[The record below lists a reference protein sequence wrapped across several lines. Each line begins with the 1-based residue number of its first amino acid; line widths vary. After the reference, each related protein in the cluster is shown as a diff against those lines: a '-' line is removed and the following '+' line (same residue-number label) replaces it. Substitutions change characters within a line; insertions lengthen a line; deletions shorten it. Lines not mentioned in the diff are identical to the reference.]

1 MTFNHVKKVA
11 MVFMLVVLVFQSFV
25 SPLSAVA
32 ETIDTNEEKESQLDL
47 KEPKLEENEEETA
60 KVATAI
66 EVVNEKEEAQ
76 TYTLTPN
83 LPVEIAEDA
92 QEEAG
97 IATQIVNQEVEITV
111 DAETTAD
118 FELKLDVK
126 KEDPKEQIFTISY
139 ETQKKELTLPSVE
152 TKETAEETDDEA
164 EEAEDTSDSQEAKS
178 DEEIEESEETEESK
192 EAEKVEETEET
203 TNESEADSAKES
215 EEQETEESSETAE
228 TNESETDESQDSEED
243 VDKEEDVE
251 EENEVGPQEDL
262 GNIFEFE
269 WFQLDGEDV
278 ADGDEIVFGQDYQ
291 VQYKWETDTEVR
303 EGDTAS
309 LQLPDVFTEWE
320 NTPDQDITLGDGTVV
335 GTFTINNGVLEFTF
349 NENIEG
355 EGVQDGYVGFSLQF
369 DRESFREEIEQEID
383 FDDYAQ
389 KDLTVKAPTE
399 EIETSMDKKGETD
412 APENATEIKWS
423 VDITNGGDDPITN
436 GTLKDQIPEGLG
448 EARDFVVREVSY
460 DIDGN
465 EMIGDEVDFNAPTT
479 TDDGFEMSFDS
490 IDGRS
495 GYRVEYVT
503 DIEDYTI
510 GQFTNDATFNH
521 DDGDLEAQ
529 STVDGGPRSNPIQ
542 KDGEVVYNDSGNP
555 NKISWTLVV
564 NENGMSIDDAIVHD
578 ELPEYL
584 NLDAD
589 SMTIE
594 NNGQDVT
601 DDFNTDSFPI
611 TLGEVSQ
618 DETYTI
624 TFDTA
629 IDWEVYND
637 GQFQRENPFD
647 NTAELTDGENSIGE
661 DDDTVT
667 IWREQ
672 LVQKSGDAN
681 DYDYENKNLS
691 WEVSVNKAGQR
702 IEDAVLID
710 TIPAGVNISADDIQI
725 EGADVDSDDIEI
737 TSNQDGTQSVRIPL
751 GTIDSEVTLNYT
763 TAVQDFEENS
773 FTNNAYLEGDGIG
786 EETPEDNHEVN
797 PPANE
802 FNKNFAGIDYNEK
815 TIDWKLS
822 VNPRR
827 EAIDTL
833 TITDTFP
840 NAGLSAIEDS
850 FEVTLGGEPFDDYS
864 LELTDDGHS
873 GFVLTINDGVEI
885 NDELEISYTTSYD
898 SEIVENPHN
907 NDDESNVYRNQ
918 AGYNGTTV
926 NGNSFDVTREAD
938 TRVEDSA
945 WNSGFKE
952 GHLIDEEDWSNA
964 SDRGIAW
971 QVYMNYN
978 QHDLGSDVSV
988 TDTLDYEGEIIE
1000 DSIQVSVYDVDV
1012 EGNTTKTDEVL
1023 TPGEDYT
1030 VNIEDNE
1037 LTVNFTNDVTERYVI
1052 EFDTTVPDISEENY
1066 VNKAV
1071 VNTADGEYPYS
1082 SSVDYD
1088 KWDELLDKKVL
1099 PDVSETYIGEDL
1111 DWEISVNESLS
1122 TIKDATL
1129 TDTISAGLSFI
1140 EDSFTITTAS
1150 GDELS
1155 EGTDYTLE
1163 AVAGEDGQTVL
1174 NISFANDITEALTI
1188 NYSTTVVAEDG
1199 QQVNNEAALEGK
1211 GIEKQEKETEKITAK
1226 QFSWVGGEFRED
1238 RGAIE
1243 IHKVDS
1249 TTGEVIDASE
1259 ASFELY
1265 RVVNGENVL
1274 MGEYSTEN
1282 GILEIGNL
1290 QLGNYVLVETEAPDG
1305 YRLSDKEI
1313 EIEVDEEY
1321 GDDEI
1326 VFGEEVENISDA
1338 KTNVP
1343 VEKVWDDADNQ
1354 DGVRPEEIEVELLA
1368 NGEKTD
1374 VDHLTLNAGNN
1385 WQNEFTDLP
1394 ELDEAGE
1401 EIDYTI
1407 EEVNVESGYE
1417 SEITGDSDDGFV
1429 VENSRE
1435 TEVTEV
1441 SGEKTWEDAE
1451 DQDGVRPDEITV
1463 NLLANGTQVDEQV
1476 VTAEDDWSYE
1486 FTDLPKYEAGEEID
1500 YTVTENEVEDYSTTI
1515 EGTDITNSYTPEER
1529 SVTVTKAWEDTN
1541 NQDGKRPEG
1550 IQVQLYANGDEAGD
1564 PVTLNEEN
1572 DWTYT
1577 WDELAVNDAGE
1588 EIDYTLEELNVS
1600 EDYDV
1605 TIDDENLGNVT
1616 LTNSYE
1622 PELTDVSGEK
1632 TWEDADNQ
1640 DGIRPDNITVNLLAD
1655 GEVIDSQ
1662 EVTADDDWSYE
1673 FTDLPVYQEGA
1684 VGEEINYTVTE
1695 DAVDDYS
1702 TAIDGYDI
1710 TNSYTPDETSTTVT
1724 KSWND
1729 ANDQDGKRPET
1740 IDVQLYANGD
1750 EQGDPVTLSQ
1760 GNDWTYT
1767 WDGLA
1772 VNEAGEAIDYTVEE
1786 VEVPEDYNVEVNDE
1800 DLGNVTIS
1808 NSYTPEVTEVS
1819 GEKTWDDA
1827 DDQDGVRPDEITVN
1841 LLANGEQVDKQ
1852 VVTADDGWSYEF
1864 IDLPKFEAGEEIT
1877 YAVTEDAVEDYTT
1890 TIEGHDIT
1898 NSYAPGETSV
1908 TVNKAWDDAKDQ
1920 DGKRPVSINVVLK
1933 ADGEETGQSLTLN
1946 EDNHWQG
1953 TFDGLDEYQEG
1964 QLIDYTVEETNAP
1977 ADYDVDISKGKDDNV
1992 VITNQYEPELT
2003 EVSGKKTW
2011 EDNHDQADKRPDDIN
2026 VYLMNGTNIV
2036 EETKVSAAD
2045 DWEYT
2050 FTDLPKYEDGT
2061 EIDYHIQEG
2070 KVDDYST
2077 TIDGFNIINEYLPE
2091 KTSVNVIKNWND
2103 ADDSQARPDNIT
2115 IKLYADGKETGET
2128 LTLDAENHWQ
2138 GDFTDLDETTKDGEK
2153 INYTVK
2159 EEAVKGYKTSIQESA
2174 CGVVITNT
2182 YKAKETP
2189 ENGGSSDGS
2198 SENDGGQSSDK
2209 QGTED
2214 KETTQSEDKQTLD
2227 GQGVA
2232 KEGSS
2237 QDSGQQVSEGQN
2249 RGESSSDEEDSEG
2262 ILPKT
2267 GESSGLLYTIIGLVM
2282 VAAVAIGYVIQ
2293 RKKKTE

>member
-1 MTFNHVKKVA
+1 LN
-11 MVFMLVVLVFQSFV
+11 
-25 SPLSAVA
+25 
-32 ETIDTNEEKESQLDL
+32 
-47 KEPKLEENEEETA
+47 
-60 KVATAI
+60 
-66 EVVNEKEEAQ
+66 
-76 TYTLTPN
+76 
-83 LPVEIAEDA
+83 
-92 QEEAG
+92 G
-97 IATQIVNQEVEITV
+97 
-111 DAETTAD
+111 
-118 FELKLDVK
+118 
-126 KEDPKEQIFTISY
+126 
-139 ETQKKELTLPSVE
+139 
-152 TKETAEETDDEA
+152 
-164 EEAEDTSDSQEAKS
+164 
-178 DEEIEESEETEESK
+178 
-192 EAEKVEETEET
+192 
-203 TNESEADSAKES
+203 
-215 EEQETEESSETAE
+215 
-228 TNESETDESQDSEED
+228 
-243 VDKEEDVE
+243 EDVE
-251 EENEVGPQEDL
+251 
-262 GNIFEFE
+262 
-269 WFQLDGEDV
+269 
-278 ADGDEIVFGQDYQ
+278 DGDEIAFGQDYQ
-291 VQYKWETDTEVR
+291 VQYKWETDKDVKA
-303 EGDTAS
+303 GDKAS

-320 NTPDQDITLGDGTVV
+320 NTPEQNITLADGTEV
-335 GTFTINNGVLEFTF
+335 GTFTINNGILEFTF

-369 DRESFREEIEQEID
+369 DRESFREEIEQAID
-383 FDDYAQ
+383 FDDDGQ
-389 KDLTVKAPTE
+389 KDLTVKAHTE

-423 VDITNGGDDPITN
+423 VDITNGGDKAIKN
-436 GTLKDQIPEGLG
+436 GILKDQIPEGLG
-448 EARDFVVREVSY
+448 EARDFVVREISY

-465 EMIGDEVDFNAPTT
+465 EMIGDKVDFNDPTI
-479 TDDGFEMSFDS
+479 TDDGFEMNFDS

-521 DDGDLEAQ
+521 DDGKLEAQ

-555 NKISWTLVV
+555 NKISWTLTV
-564 NENGMSIDDAIVHD
+564 NENGMAIDNAIVHD

-589 SMTIE
+589 SLTIE

-611 TLGEVSQ
+611 TLGEVSK

-624 TFDTA
+624 TFDTTV
-629 IDWEVYND
+629 DWNVYND
-637 GQFQRENPFD
+637 GQFQRENTFN
-647 NTAELTDGENSIGE
+647 NTAELTDGEKNLGE

-681 DYDYENKNLS
+681 DYDYENKILS

-763 TAVQDFEENS
+763 TAVEDFEENS

-815 TIDWKLS
+815 TINWKLS

-840 NAGLSAIEDS
+840 NAGLSVIEDS

-907 NDDESNVYRNQ
+907 NDDEPNVYRNQ
-918 AGYNGTTV
+918 AGYNGRTV

-1000 DSIQVSVYDVDV
+1000 DSIQVSVYDVDAD
-1012 EGNTTKTDEVL
+1012 GNTTKTDEVL

-1030 VNIEDNE
+1030 VKVEDNE

-1066 VNKAV
+1066 INQAV
-1071 VNTADGEYPYS
+1071 VNTKDGEYPYS

-1099 PDVSETYIGEDL
+1099 PDVSEVYIGEDL

-1150 GDELS
+1150 GEELN

-1174 NISFANDITEALTI
+1174 NISFADDVTEALTI
-1188 NYSTTVVAEDG
+1188 TYSTTVVAENG

-1211 GIEKQEKETEKITAK
+1211 GIEKQEKETEKITAT

-1265 RVVNGENVL
+1265 RVVNGEKVL

-1326 VFGEEVENISDA
+1326 VFGEKVENISDA

-1401 EIDYTI
+1401 KIDYTI

-1476 VTAEDDWSYE
+1476 VSAADDWSYE
-1486 FTDLPKYEAGEEID
+1486 FTDLPKYEAGKKID

-1515 EGTDITNSYTPEER
+1515 EGKDITNSYTPEER

-1550 IQVQLYANGDEAGD
+1550 IQVQLYANGDETGD

-1588 EIDYTLEELNVS
+1588 EIDYTLEELNVP

-1605 TIDDENLGNVT
+1605 AIDDEDLGNVT
-1616 LTNSYE
+1616 ITNSYE
-1622 PELTDVSGEK
+1622 PELTDISGEK
-1632 TWEDADNQ
+1632 TWDDANNQ
-1640 DGIRPDNITVNLLAD
+1640 DGLRPEEVTVNLLAN
-1655 GEVIDSQ
+1655 GTPIDSQ
-1662 EVTADDDWSYE
+1662 VVTADDDWSYE
-1673 FTDLPVYQEGA
+1673 FNDLPVYQAGE
-1684 VGEEINYTVTE
+1684 VGQEINYTVTE
-1695 DAVDDYS
+1695 DAVEDY
-1702 TAIDGYDI
+1702 TTTIDGYDI
-1710 TNSYTPDETSTTVT
+1710 TNSYTPDETSATVT

-1729 ANDQDGKRPET
+1729 ANNQDGKRPET

-1760 GNDWTYT
+1760 GNNWIYT

-1772 VNEAGEAIDYTVEE
+1772 VNEAGEEIDYTVEE
-1786 VEVPEDYNVEVNDE
+1786 VNVPEDYNVEVNDE
-1800 DLGNVTIS
+1800 DLGNVIIS
-1808 NSYTPEVTEVS
+1808 NSYTPEMTEVS

-1841 LLANGEQVDKQ
+1841 LLANGQQIDEQ

-1864 IDLPKFEAGEEIT
+1864 TDLPKFEEGEEIN
-1877 YAVTEDAVEDYTT
+1877 YSVTEDTVEDYST
-1890 TIEGHDIT
+1890 TINGYDLT
-1898 NSYAPGETSV
+1898 NSYTPGETSV

-1933 ADGEETGQSLTLN
+1933 ANGEETGQSLTLN
-1946 EDNHWQG
+1946 EDNHWQA
-1953 TFDGLDEYQEG
+1953 TFDGLDEYQAG
-1964 QLIDYTVEETNAP
+1964 QPIDYTVEETNVP
-1977 ADYDVDISKGKDDNV
+1977 DDYDVDISKEDDNF
-1992 VITNQYEPELT
+1992 VITNHYEPELT
-2003 EVSGKKTW
+2003 EVIGKKTW
-2011 EDNHDQADKRPDDIN
+2011 KDHQDQAGKRPDNIS
-2026 VYLMNGTNIV
+2026 VYLMNGTDIV
-2036 EETKVSAAD
+2036 EKENVSASD
-2045 DWEYT
+2045 NWEYA
-2050 FTDLPKYEDGT
+2050 FTDLPKYEDGK
-2061 EIDYHIQEG
+2061 EIDYHVQEG
-2070 KVDDYST
+2070 EVADYST
-2077 TIDGFNIINEYLPE
+2077 TIDGFNITNEYLPG
-2091 KTSVNVIKNWND
+2091 KTSVSVIKNWND
-2103 ADDSQARPDNIT
+2103 ADNQKARPDNIT
-2115 IKLYADGKETGET
+2115 IKLYADGKDTGET
-2128 LTLDAENHWQ
+2128 LTLDADNNWQ
-2138 GDFTDLDETTKDGEK
+2138 GDFTDLDETKDGEK

-2159 EEAVKGYKTSIQESA
+2159 EETVKGYKTSIQESTG
-2174 CGVVITNT
+2174 GVVVTNI
-2182 YKAKETP
+2182 YKAKETT
-2189 ENGGSSDGS
+2189 ENGD
-2198 SENDGGQSSDK
+2198 GQSSDK
-2209 QGTED
+2209 QGFQDDDSSRGGD
-2214 KETTQSEDKQTLD
+2214 K
-2227 GQGVA
+2227 
-2232 KEGSS
+2232 
-2237 QDSGQQVSEGQN
+2237 QVSEGQGTQS
-2249 RGESSSDEEDSEG
+2249 GESSSSEEDSG
-2262 ILPKT
+2262 GVLPKT
-2267 GESSGLLYTIIGLVM
+2267 GESSGLLYTIIGLVI
-2282 VAAVAIGYVIQ
+2282 VAVAAIGYMIQ